1 MMAAPDWR
9 SSLEFHSLTPDR
21 WPDLV
26 RLFGESGGNSGCW
39 CMFWRITRAEFA
51 RQAPN
56 KGAENK
62 LAFRAMVDSGQV
74 PGLLAYSGV
83 EPVAWCS
90 VGPRE
95 SYPSLER
102 SPTLRRIDN
111 QPVWSVTCFFMA
123 RPYRGQG
130 LMARLL
136 RAAVD
141 YAGRNGAT
149 LVEGYPW
156 DQSEVRRRPGTEGF
170 MGFAQ
175 AFRRAGFH
183 EARRLSDRRLIMRC
197 SASGR

>member
-1 MMAAPDWR
+1 MTAASDWR
-9 SSLEFHSLTPDR
+9 SSLEFHPLTPDR

-26 RLFGESGGNSGCW
+26 RLFGESGANSGCW

-62 LAFRAMVDSGQV
+62 VAFRAMVDSGQV
-74 PGLLAYSGV
+74 PGLLAYSGE

-95 SYPSLER
+95 RYPSLER
-102 SPTLRRIDN
+102 SPTLKRIDN
-111 QPVWSVTCFFMA
+111 QPVWSVMCFFMA
-123 RPYRGQG
+123 KSNRGQG
-130 LMARLL
+130 LMVPLL

-141 YAGRNGAT
+141 YAGRHGGRI
-149 LVEGYPW
+149 VEGYPW
-156 DQSEVRRRPGTEGF
+156 EQSEARRRPGTEGF

-175 AFRRAGFH
+175 AFRRAGFQ

-197 SASGR
+197 STGGR